1 MDGLTYKHPVY
12 ADVSCPLLPAEHVTT
27 AVGTGL
33 VHTAPAHGHDDF
45 KVALKYNLD
54 RVSD

>member
-12 ADVSCPLLPAEHVTT
+12 ADVSCHLLPADHVTT